1 MANRADSLG
10 HLSSWHSDWSKTSVA
25 VVGLAKTGFSVA
37 DTLNELGARLLV
49 IAESCSA
56 EILDIV
62 DVLGINHV
70 IGTVAEQQ
78 KALDEFAPDLIVV
91 SPGVAPTNSL
101 VSSAFAKDIPV
112 WGDVDLAWRLR
123 DRFGSEQ
130 EWICVTGT
138 NGKTTVVEM
147 TEAMLLAAGVKAVA
161 CGNIGKPI
169 LDCIRDPAEFEV
181 LVVEMSSFQLHY
193 LNYIE
198 PYSAACLNIAED
210 HLDWH
215 GSFEA
220 YRLSKERI
228 YEGTKVA
235 CIYNLEDQATE
246 QMVQAATVSEG
257 ARAIGFGL
265 GTPKPSNVGYV
276 DEFLVD
282 RAFLDQRADSALE
295 IASFEDFH
303 GLGVLT
309 PHLLS
314 NIAAATALARS
325 FGVPPAACREAL
337 RNFRVSS
344 HRIELVLEH
353 AGVRYINDSKA
364 TNAHA
369 ASASLSSFESVVWI
383 LGGQLKGVDISE
395 LVGKF
400 AKRLRA
406 AVVIGIKRNQ
416 ILESFQA
423 LAPEVPVFEVSDGDD
438 VMDRAVEF
446 AFQSAQSGDVV
457 LLAPAAASMDQFA
470 SYQDRGTRFAEAVSR
485 VVGGRS
491 G

>member
-1 MANRADSLG
+1 
-10 HLSSWHSDWSKTSVA
+10 V

-37 DTLNELGARLLV
+37 DTLHELGAKVLIV
-49 IAESCSA
+49 SDSASA

-62 DVLGINHV
+62 EVLGIPSV
-70 IGTVAEQQ
+70 IGNPTDQQ
-78 KALDEFAPDLIVV
+78 IAFVDFNPDLIVV
-91 SPGVAPTNSL
+91 SPGVPPTNAL
-101 VSSAFAKDIPV
+101 VVIAIENEIPI
-112 WGDVDLAWRLR
+112 WGDLDLAWRLR
-123 DRFGSEQ
+123 DRFNNNQ

-138 NGKTTVVEM
+138 NGKTTVVELI
-147 TEAMLLAAGVKAVA
+147 ESMLLASGVRAVA

-169 LDCIRDPAEFEV
+169 LDCVRDPAEFEV

-193 LNYIE
+193 MNSIE
-198 PYSAACLNIAED
+198 PFSAACLNIAED

-215 GSFEA
+215 GSYEA
-220 YRLSKERI
+220 YRKSKERI
-228 YEGTKVA
+228 YQGTKVA
-235 CIYNLEDQATE
+235 CVYNLEDSETE
-246 QMVQAATVSEG
+246 SMVQAATVNEG

-265 GTPKPSNVGYV
+265 GTPKPSNIGYV

-353 AGVRYINDSKA
+353 EGVRYINDSKA

-383 LGGQLKGVDISE
+383 LGGQLKGVDISS
-395 LVGKF
+395 LIVKY
-400 AKRLRA
+400 AKRLRS
-406 AVVIGIKRNQ
+406 AVVIGKKRDE
-416 ILESFQA
+416 ILAGFAS
-423 LAPEVPVFEVSDGDD
+423 LAPDVPVFEVPDGDD
-438 VMDRAVEF
+438 VMERALEI
-446 AFQSAQSGDVV
+446 ASSSAVAGDVV

-470 SYQDRGTRFAEAVSR
+470 SYQDRGTKFSEAVSR
-485 VVGGRS
+485 VFGGRN

>member
-1 MANRADSLG
+1 MANRADSLE
-10 HLSSWHSDWSKTSVA
+10 HLSSWHSDWSQTSVA

-37 DTLNELGARLLV
+37 DTLHELGARLLV
-49 IAESCSA
+49 VAESCSS

-62 DVLGINHV
+62 DVLGIKNV
-70 IGTVAEQQ
+70 IGPVTEQQ
-78 KALDEFAPDLIVV
+78 SALEEFAPDLIVV
-91 SPGVAPTNSL
+91 SPGVPPTNAL
-101 VSSAFAKDIPV
+101 VLAAAAKNIPV

-123 DRFGSEQ
+123 DRFDTKQ

-147 TEAMLLAAGVKAVA
+147 TEAMLLAAGVRAVA

-193 LNYIE
+193 LDYIE
-198 PYSAACLNIAED
+198 PFSAACLNIAED

-220 YRLSKERI
+220 YRLSKQRI

-235 CIYNLEDQATE
+235 CIYNLEDQETE
-246 QMVQAATVSEG
+246 KMVQAATVNDG

-295 IASFEDFH
+295 IASFEDFQ

-395 LVGKF
+395 LIAKF

-406 AVVIGIKRNQ
+406 AVVIGLARSE
-416 ILESFQA
+416 ILESFEA
-423 LAPEVPVFEVSDGDD
+423 LAPGVTVFEVPDGDD
-438 VMDRAVEF
+438 VMDRAVEL
-446 AFQSAQSGDVV
+446 ASQSAQSGDVV

-470 SYQDRGTRFAEAVSR
+470 SYQDRGTRFAESVSR

>member
-1 MANRADSLG
+1 MANRTDSLE
-10 HLSSWHSDWSKTSVA
+10 HLSSWHADWSQTSV
-25 VVGLAKTGFSVA
+25 VVIGLAKTGFSVA
-37 DTLNELGARLLV
+37 DTLHELGARVLIV
-49 IAESCSA
+49 AESCSP

-62 DVLGINHV
+62 DVLGIKNV
-70 IGTVAEQQ
+70 IGALADQQ
-78 KALDEFAPDLIVV
+78 EAINEFAPDLLVV

-101 VSSAFAKDIPV
+101 VLAAIENNIPV

-123 DRFGSEQ
+123 DRFDTKQ
-130 EWICVTGT
+130 EWIFVTGT

-147 TEAMLLAAGVKAVA
+147 TEAMLLASGVRAAA

-169 LDCIRDPAEFEV
+169 LDCIRDPAEYEV

-193 LNYIE
+193 MNYIE
-198 PYSAACLNIAED
+198 PFSAACLNIAED

-220 YRLSKERI
+220 YRLSKQRV

-246 QMVQAATVSEG
+246 QMVQEATVNEG

-276 DEFLVD
+276 DEYLVD

-295 IASFEDFH
+295 IASLEDFH

-309 PHLLS
+309 PHLLT

-325 FGVPPAACREAL
+325 FGAPPAACREAL

-353 AGVRYINDSKA
+353 EGVRYINDSKA

-369 ASASLSSFESVVWI
+369 AAASLSSFESVVWI

-395 LVGKF
+395 LISKF
-400 AKRLRA
+400 GKRLRA
-406 AVVIGIKRNQ
+406 AVVIGIQRNQ

-423 LAPEVPVFEVSDGDD
+423 LAPGVTVFEVPEGDR
-438 VMDRAVEF
+438 VMDRAVEL
-446 AFQSAQSGDVV
+446 ASRSAVSGDVV

-485 VVGGRS
+485 VVGDRNG
-491 G
+491 

>member
-1 MANRADSLG
+1 MANKLDSLDQF
-10 HLSSWHSDWSKTSVA
+10 SSWHSDWSQLSVV

-37 DTLNELGARLLV
+37 DTLHELGAKVLV
-49 IAESCSA
+49 VADSASA

-62 DVLGINHV
+62 EVLGIPSI
-70 IGTVAEQQ
+70 IGKLAEQQ
-78 KALDEFAPDLIVV
+78 KAIEEFNPDLIVV
-91 SPGVAPTNSL
+91 SPGVAPTNAL
-101 VSSAFAKDIPV
+101 VQNANEKAIPI
-112 WGDVDLAWRLR
+112 WGDLDLAWRLR
-123 DRFGSEQ
+123 DRFDVKQ

-138 NGKTTVVEM
+138 NGKTTVVEL
-147 TEAMLLAAGVKAVA
+147 TEAMLLASGVRAVA

-181 LVVEMSSFQLHY
+181 LVVEVSSFQLHY
-193 LNYIE
+193 MNHIE
-198 PYSAACLNIAED
+198 PFSATCLNIAED

-228 YEGTKVA
+228 YQGTKVA
-235 CIYNLEDQATE
+235 CIYNLEDAATE
-246 QMVQAATVSEG
+246 QMVQAATVLDG

-295 IASFEDFH
+295 IASLEDFH

-353 AGVRYINDSKA
+353 GGVRYINDSKA

-369 ASASLSSFESVVWI
+369 ATASLSSFESVVWI
-383 LGGQLKGVDISE
+383 LGGQLKGVDISGLIE
-395 LVGKF
+395 KF
-400 AKRLRA
+400 AKRLRS
-406 AVVIGIKRNQ
+406 AVVIGVNRKE
-416 ILESFQA
+416 ILDHFA
-423 LAPEVPVFEVSDGDD
+423 KLAPSVFVTEVADGEN
-438 VMDRAVEF
+438 VMERAVEI
-446 AFQSAQSGDVV
+446 ASSAAVSGDVV
-457 LLAPAAASMDQFA
+457 LLAPAAASMDQFE
-470 SYQDRGTRFAEAVSR
+470 SYQDRGMKFKEAV
-485 VVGGRS
+485 VKIVGGS
-491 G
+491 NA

>member
-1 MANRADSLG
+1 MANKLDSLDQF
-10 HLSSWHSDWSKTSVA
+10 SSWHSDWSQLSVV

-37 DTLNELGARLLV
+37 DTLHELGAKVLV
-49 IAESCSA
+49 VADSASA

-62 DVLGINHV
+62 EVLGIPSI
-70 IGTVAEQQ
+70 IGKLAEQQ
-78 KALDEFAPDLIVV
+78 KAIEEFNPDLIVV
-91 SPGVAPTNSL
+91 SPGVAPTNAL
-101 VSSAFAKDIPV
+101 VQNANENAIPI
-112 WGDVDLAWRLR
+112 WGDLDLAWRLR
-123 DRFGSEQ
+123 DRFDVKQ

-138 NGKTTVVEM
+138 NGKTTVVEL
-147 TEAMLLAAGVKAVA
+147 TEAMLLASGVRAVA

-181 LVVEMSSFQLHY
+181 LVVEVSSFQLHY
-193 LNYIE
+193 MNHIE
-198 PYSAACLNIAED
+198 PFSATCLNIAED

-228 YEGTKVA
+228 YQGTKVA
-235 CIYNLEDQATE
+235 CIYNLEDAATE
-246 QMVQAATVSEG
+246 QMVQAATVLDG

-295 IASFEDFH
+295 IASLEDFH

-353 AGVRYINDSKA
+353 GGVRYINDSKA

-369 ASASLSSFESVVWI
+369 ATASLSSFESVVWI
-383 LGGQLKGVDISE
+383 LGGQLKGVDISGLIE
-395 LVGKF
+395 KF
-400 AKRLRA
+400 AKRLRS
-406 AVVIGIKRNQ
+406 AVVIGVNRKE
-416 ILESFQA
+416 ILDHFA
-423 LAPEVPVFEVSDGDD
+423 KLAPSVFVTEVADGEN
-438 VMDRAVEF
+438 VMERAVEI
-446 AFQSAQSGDVV
+446 ASSAAVSGDVV
-457 LLAPAAASMDQFA
+457 LLAPAAASMDQFE
-470 SYQDRGTRFAEAVSR
+470 SYQDRGMKFKEAV
-485 VVGGRS
+485 VKIVGGS
-491 G
+491 NA

>member
-1 MANRADSLG
+1 MANRVDSLE
-10 HLSSWHSDWSKTSVA
+10 HLSSWHSDWSQTSV
-25 VVGLAKTGFSVA
+25 VVIGLAKTGFSVA
-37 DTLNELGARLLV
+37 DTLHELGARVLIV
-49 IAESCSA
+49 AESASA

-62 DVLGINHV
+62 EVLGIKNV
-70 IGTVAEQQ
+70 IGTLAEQQ
-78 KALDEFAPDLIVV
+78 VAVDEFAADLFVV
-91 SPGVAPTNSL
+91 SPGVPPTNAL
-101 VSSAFAKDIPV
+101 VKSAVETGIPV
-112 WGDVDLAWRLR
+112 WGDLDLAWRLR
-123 DRFGSEQ
+123 DRFDSKQ

-138 NGKTTVVEM
+138 NGKTTVVEL
-147 TEAMLLAAGVKAVA
+147 TEAMLLSAGVKAVA

-198 PYSAACLNIAED
+198 PFSAACLNIAKD

-220 YRLSKERI
+220 YRRSKERI
-228 YEGTKVA
+228 YEGTKVS

-246 QMVQAATVSEG
+246 QMVQAATVNDG

-295 IASFEDFH
+295 IASFEDFQ

-344 HRIELVLEH
+344 HRIELVMEH

-369 ASASLSSFESVVWI
+369 AAASLSSFESVVWI

-395 LVGKF
+395 LILKF

-406 AVVIGIKRNQ
+406 AVVIGMARNE

-423 LAPEVPVFEVSDGDD
+423 LAPGVKVFEVPDGDD
-438 VMDRAVEF
+438 VMDRAVEL
-446 AFQSAQSGDVV
+446 ASQSALSGDVV

-470 SYQDRGTRFAEAVSR
+470 SYQDRGTRFAESVSR
-485 VVGGRS
+485 VVGDRS

>member
-1 MANRADSLG
+1 MANRADSLE
-10 HLSSWHSDWSKTSVA
+10 HLSSWHSDWSQTSVA

-37 DTLNELGARLLV
+37 DTLHELGARLLV
-49 IAESCSA
+49 VAESCSS

-62 DVLGINHV
+62 DVLGIKNV
-70 IGTVAEQQ
+70 IGPVTEQQ
-78 KALDEFAPDLIVV
+78 SALEEFAPDLIVV
-91 SPGVAPTNSL
+91 SPGVPPTNAL
-101 VSSAFAKDIPV
+101 VLAAAAKNIPV

-123 DRFGSEQ
+123 DRFDTKQ

-147 TEAMLLAAGVKAVA
+147 TEAMLLAAGVRAVA

-193 LNYIE
+193 LDYIE
-198 PYSAACLNIAED
+198 PFSAACLNIAED

-220 YRLSKERI
+220 YRLSKQRI

-235 CIYNLEDQATE
+235 CIYNLEDQETE
-246 QMVQAATVSEG
+246 KMVQAATVNDG

-295 IASFEDFH
+295 IASFEDFQ

-395 LVGKF
+395 LIAKF

-406 AVVIGIKRNQ
+406 AVVIGLARSE
-416 ILESFQA
+416 ILESFEA
-423 LAPEVPVFEVSDGDD
+423 LAPGVTVFEVPDGDD
-438 VMDRAVEF
+438 VMDRAVQL
-446 AFQSAQSGDVV
+446 ASQSAQSGDVV

-470 SYQDRGTRFAEAVSR
+470 SYQDRGTRFAESVSR

>member
-1 MANRADSLG
+1 MANKLDSLD
-10 HLSSWHSDWSKTSVA
+10 HLSSWHSDWSSISVV

-37 DTLNELGARLLV
+37 DTLHELGAKVLV
-49 IAESCSA
+49 VADSASA
-56 EILDIV
+56 EILDIIE
-62 DVLGINHV
+62 VLGIPSA
-70 IGTVAEQQ
+70 IGKLTEQQ
-78 KALDEFAPDLIVV
+78 IAIEDFNPDLIVV
-91 SPGVAPTNSL
+91 SPGVAPTNAL
-101 VSSAFAKDIPV
+101 VQSAVDRDIPI
-112 WGDVDLAWRLR
+112 WGDLDLAWRLR
-123 DRFGSEQ
+123 DRFGIKQ

-138 NGKTTVVEM
+138 NGKTTVVEL
-147 TEAMLLAAGVKAVA
+147 TEAMLLASGVRAVA

-181 LVVEMSSFQLHY
+181 LVVEVSSFQLHY
-193 LNYIE
+193 MNHIE
-198 PYSAACLNIAED
+198 PFSATCLNIAED

-228 YEGTKVA
+228 YHGTKVA
-235 CIYNLEDQATE
+235 CIYNLEDSATE
-246 QMVQAATVSEG
+246 QMVQAATVQDG

-295 IASFEDFH
+295 IASLEDFH

-344 HRIELVLEH
+344 HRIELVLEQG
-353 AGVRYINDSKA
+353 GVRYINDSKA

-383 LGGQLKGVDISE
+383 LGGQLKGVDISG
-395 LVGKF
+395 LITKF

-406 AVVIGIKRNQ
+406 AVVIGVNRKE
-416 ILESFQA
+416 ILEYFA
-423 LAPEVPVFEVSDGDD
+423 TLASAVAVIEVADGEN
-438 VMDRAVEF
+438 VMERAVEL
-446 AFQSAQSGDVV
+446 ASSSAVAGDVV
-457 LLAPAAASMDQFA
+457 LLAPAAASMDQFE
-470 SYQDRGTRFAEAVSR
+470 SYQDRGMKFKEAV
-485 VVGGRS
+485 VKIVGGS
-491 G
+491 NA

>member
-1 MANRADSLG
+1 MANRTDSLE
-10 HLSSWHSDWSKTSVA
+10 HLSSWHADWSQTSV
-25 VVGLAKTGFSVA
+25 VVIGLAKTGFSVA
-37 DTLNELGARLLV
+37 DTLHELGARVLIV
-49 IAESCSA
+49 AESCSP

-62 DVLGINHV
+62 DVLGIKNV
-70 IGTVAEQQ
+70 IGALADQQ
-78 KALDEFAPDLIVV
+78 EAINEFAPDLLVV

-101 VSSAFAKDIPV
+101 VLAAIENNIPV

-123 DRFGSEQ
+123 DRFDTKQ
-130 EWICVTGT
+130 EWIFVTGT

-147 TEAMLLAAGVKAVA
+147 TEAMLLASGVRAVA

-169 LDCIRDPAEFEV
+169 LDCIRDPAEYEV

-193 LNYIE
+193 MNYIE
-198 PYSAACLNIAED
+198 PFSAACLNIAED

-220 YRLSKERI
+220 YRLSKQRVF
-228 YEGTKVA
+228 EGTKVA

-246 QMVQAATVSEG
+246 QMVQEATVNEG

-276 DEFLVD
+276 DEYLVD

-295 IASFEDFH
+295 IASLEDFH

-325 FGVPPAACREAL
+325 FGAPPAACREAL

-353 AGVRYINDSKA
+353 EGVRYINDSKA

-369 ASASLSSFESVVWI
+369 AAASLSSFESVVWI

-395 LVGKF
+395 LISKF
-400 AKRLRA
+400 GKRLRA
-406 AVVIGIKRNQ
+406 AVVIGIQRNQ

-423 LAPEVPVFEVSDGDD
+423 LAPGVTVFEVPEGDR
-438 VMDRAVEF
+438 VMDRAVEL
-446 AFQSAQSGDVV
+446 ASRSAVSGDVV

-485 VVGGRS
+485 VVGDRNG
-491 G
+491 

>member
-1 MANRADSLG
+1 MANKLDSLD
-10 HLSSWHSDWSKTSVA
+10 HFSSWHSDWTQLSVV

-37 DTLNELGARLLV
+37 DTLNELGAKVLV
-49 IAESCSA
+49 VADSASA

-62 DVLGINHV
+62 EVLGIPSV
-70 IGTVAEQQ
+70 IGELADQ
-78 KALDEFAPDLIVV
+78 KIAIEEFNPDLIVF
-91 SPGVAPTNSL
+91 SPGVPPTNAL
-101 VSSAFAKDIPV
+101 VQSAVEKKIPI
-112 WGDVDLAWRLR
+112 WGDLDLAWRLR
-123 DRFGSEQ
+123 DRFDVKQ

-138 NGKTTVVEM
+138 NGKTTVVEL
-147 TEAMLLAAGVKAVA
+147 TEAMLLASGVRAVA

-181 LVVEMSSFQLHY
+181 LVVEVSSFQLHY
-193 LNYIE
+193 MNHIE
-198 PYSAACLNIAED
+198 PFSATCLNIAED

-220 YRLSKERI
+220 YRLSKERV
-228 YEGTKVA
+228 YQGTKVA
-235 CIYNLEDQATE
+235 CIYNLEEAATE
-246 QMVQAATVSEG
+246 QMVQAATVQDG

-282 RAFLDQRADSALE
+282 RAFLDKRADSALE
-295 IASFEDFH
+295 IASLEDFH

-353 AGVRYINDSKA
+353 GGVRYINDSKA
-364 TNAHA
+364 TNSHA
-369 ASASLSSFESVVWI
+369 ATASLSSFESVVWI
-383 LGGQLKGVDISE
+383 LGGQLKGVDISG
-395 LVGKF
+395 LIGKF
-400 AKRLRA
+400 AKRLRS
-406 AVVIGIKRNQ
+406 AVVIGVNRQ
-416 ILESFQA
+416 EILDHFAA
-423 LAPEVPVFEVSDGDD
+423 LAPAVPVVEVGDGEN
-438 VMDRAVEF
+438 VMERAVEF
-446 AFQSAQSGDVV
+446 AYRSAAAGDVV
-457 LLAPAAASMDQFA
+457 LLAPAAASMDQFE
-470 SYQDRGTRFAEAVSR
+470 SYQDRGMKFKEAV
-485 VVGGRS
+485 VKIVGGS
-491 G
+491 NA

>member
-1 MANRADSLG
+1 MANRLDPLE
-10 HLSSWHSDWSKTSVA
+10 HLSSWHSDWSGLSVV

-37 DTLNELGARLLV
+37 DTLHELGAKVLIV
-49 IAESCSA
+49 SDSASA

-62 DVLGINHV
+62 EVLGIPSV
-70 IGTVAEQQ
+70 IGNPTDQQ
-78 KALDEFAPDLIVV
+78 IAFVDFNPDLIVV
-91 SPGVAPTNSL
+91 SPGVPPTNAL
-101 VSSAFAKDIPV
+101 VVIAIENEIPI
-112 WGDVDLAWRLR
+112 WGDLDLAWRLR
-123 DRFGSEQ
+123 DRFNNNQ

-138 NGKTTVVEM
+138 NGKTTVVELI
-147 TEAMLLAAGVKAVA
+147 ESMLLASGVRAVA

-169 LDCIRDPAEFEV
+169 LDCVRDPAEFEV

-193 LNYIE
+193 MNSIE
-198 PYSAACLNIAED
+198 PFSAACLNIAED

-215 GSFEA
+215 GSYEA
-220 YRLSKERI
+220 YRKSKERI
-228 YEGTKVA
+228 YQGTKVA
-235 CIYNLEDQATE
+235 CVYNLEDSETE
-246 QMVQAATVSEG
+246 SMVQAATVNEG

-265 GTPKPSNVGYV
+265 GTPKPSNIGYV

-353 AGVRYINDSKA
+353 EGVRYINDSKA

-383 LGGQLKGVDISE
+383 LGGQLKGVDISS
-395 LVGKF
+395 LIVKY
-400 AKRLRA
+400 AKRLRS
-406 AVVIGIKRNQ
+406 AVVIGKKRDE
-416 ILESFQA
+416 ILAGFAS
-423 LAPEVPVFEVSDGDD
+423 LAPDVPVFEVPDGDD
-438 VMDRAVEF
+438 VMERALEI
-446 AFQSAQSGDVV
+446 ASSSAVAGDVV

-470 SYQDRGTRFAEAVSR
+470 SYQDRGTKFSEAVSR
-485 VVGGRS
+485 VFGGRN

>member
-1 MANRADSLG
+1 MANRADSLE
-10 HLSSWHSDWSKTSVA
+10 HLSSWHSDWSQTSVA

-37 DTLNELGARLLV
+37 DTLHELGARLLV
-49 IAESCSA
+49 VAESCSS

-62 DVLGINHV
+62 EVLGIKNV
-70 IGTVAEQQ
+70 IGPVTEQQ
-78 KALDEFAPDLIVV
+78 SALEEFAPDLIVV
-91 SPGVAPTNSL
+91 SPGVPPTNAIVL
-101 VSSAFAKDIPV
+101 AAAAKNIPV

-123 DRFGSEQ
+123 DRFDTKQ

-147 TEAMLLAAGVKAVA
+147 TEAMLLAAGVRAVA

-193 LNYIE
+193 LDYIE
-198 PYSAACLNIAED
+198 PFSAACLNIAED

-220 YRLSKERI
+220 YRLSKQRI

-246 QMVQAATVSEG
+246 QMVQAATVNDG

-295 IASFEDFH
+295 IASFEDFQ

-395 LVGKF
+395 LIAKF

-406 AVVIGIKRNQ
+406 AVVIGLARSE

-423 LAPEVPVFEVSDGDD
+423 LAPGVTVFEVPDGDD
-438 VMDRAVEF
+438 VMDRAVQL
-446 AFQSAQSGDVV
+446 ASQSAQSGDVV

-470 SYQDRGTRFAEAVSR
+470 SYQDRGTRFAESVSR

>member
-1 MANRADSLG
+1 MANRVDSLE
-10 HLSSWHSDWSKTSVA
+10 HLSSWHSDWTQTSV
-25 VVGLAKTGFSVA
+25 VVIGLAKTGFSVA
-37 DTLNELGARLLV
+37 DTLHELGARVLIV
-49 IAESCSA
+49 AESCSA

-62 DVLGINHV
+62 EVLGIKNV
-70 IGTVAEQQ
+70 IGSVAEQQ
-78 KALDEFAPDLIVV
+78 GAIDQFTPDLIIV
-91 SPGVAPTNSL
+91 SPGVPPTNAL
-101 VSSAFAKDIPV
+101 VTSAVEKSIPL

-123 DRFGSEQ
+123 DRFDNKQ

-138 NGKTTVVEM
+138 NGKTTVVEL
-147 TEAMLLAAGVKAVA
+147 TEAMLLASGVKAVA

-198 PYSAACLNIAED
+198 PFSSACLNIAMD

-235 CIYNLEDQATE
+235 CIYNLEDTATE
-246 QMVQAATVSEG
+246 HMVQVATVNEG

-282 RAFLDQRADSALE
+282 RAFLDQRVDSALE
-295 IASFEDFH
+295 VASFEDFH

-344 HRIELVLEH
+344 HRIELVLERN
-353 AGVRYINDSKA
+353 GVRYINDSKA

-383 LGGQLKGVDISE
+383 LGGQLKGVDISD
-395 LVGKF
+395 LISKF

-406 AVVIGIKRNQ
+406 AVVIGLERKQ
-416 ILESFQA
+416 ILESFSS
-423 LAPEVPVFEVSDGDD
+423 LAPGVPVFEISEGEA
-438 VMDRAVEF
+438 VMQRAVDI
-446 AFQSAQSGDVV
+446 ASNSAESGDVV
-457 LLAPAAASMDQFA
+457 LLAPAAASMDQFD
-470 SYQDRGTRFAEAVSR
+470 SYQDRGKRFAEAASKL
-485 VVGGRS
+485 VGG
-491 G
+491 

>member
-1 MANRADSLG
+1 MANRADSLE
-10 HLSSWHSDWSKTSVA
+10 HLSSWHSDWSQTSVA

-37 DTLNELGARLLV
+37 DTLHELGARLLV
-49 IAESCSA
+49 VAESCSS

-62 DVLGINHV
+62 DVLGIKNV
-70 IGTVAEQQ
+70 IGPVTEQQ
-78 KALDEFAPDLIVV
+78 SALEEFAPDLIVV
-91 SPGVAPTNSL
+91 SPGVPPTNAL
-101 VSSAFAKDIPV
+101 VLAAAAKNIPV

-123 DRFGSEQ
+123 DRFDTKQ

-147 TEAMLLAAGVKAVA
+147 TEAMLLAAGVRAVA

-193 LNYIE
+193 LDYIE
-198 PYSAACLNIAED
+198 PFSAACLNIAED

-220 YRLSKERI
+220 YRLSKQRI

-235 CIYNLEDQATE
+235 CIYNLEDQETE
-246 QMVQAATVSEG
+246 KMVQAATVNDG

-295 IASFEDFH
+295 IASFEDFQ

-325 FGVPPAACREAL
+325 FGVPPASCREAL

-395 LVGKF
+395 LIAKF

-406 AVVIGIKRNQ
+406 AVVIGLARSE
-416 ILESFQA
+416 ILESFEA
-423 LAPEVPVFEVSDGDD
+423 LAPGVTVFEVPDGDD
-438 VMDRAVEF
+438 VMDRAVEL
-446 AFQSAQSGDVV
+446 ASQSAQSGDVV

-470 SYQDRGTRFAEAVSR
+470 SYQDRGTRFAESVSR

>member
-1 MANRADSLG
+1 MANRTDSLE
-10 HLSSWHSDWSKTSVA
+10 HLSSWHSDWSQISVA

-37 DTLNELGARLLV
+37 DTLHELGARVLIV
-49 IAESCSA
+49 AESCTP

-62 DVLGINHV
+62 DVLGIRHV
-70 IGTVAEQQ
+70 IGALAEQQ
-78 KALDEFAPDLIVV
+78 KAMDEFAPDLIVI
-91 SPGVAPTNSL
+91 SPGVPPTNTL
-101 VSSAFAKDIPV
+101 VVWAMEKSIPV

-123 DRFGSEQ
+123 DRFDTKQ

-138 NGKTTVVEM
+138 NGKTTVVEL
-147 TEAMLLAAGVKAVA
+147 TEAMLLAAGVRAVA

-181 LVVEMSSFQLHY
+181 LVVELSSFQLHY
-193 LNYIE
+193 MNYIE
-198 PYSAACLNIAED
+198 PFSAACLNIAQD

-215 GSFEA
+215 GNFDA
-220 YRLSKERI
+220 YRLTKQRI

-235 CIYNLEDQATE
+235 CVYNLEDQATE
-246 QMVQAATVSEG
+246 QMVQAATVNEG

-295 IASFEDFH
+295 IAGFEDFV

-353 AGVRYINDSKA
+353 SGVRYIDDSKA

-369 ASASLSSFESVVWI
+369 AAASLSSFESVVWI

-395 LVGKF
+395 LISKF

-406 AVVIGIKRNQ
+406 AVVIGVERSQ
-416 ILESFQA
+416 ILESFQK
-423 LAPEVPVFEVSDGDD
+423 LAPEVTVYEVPDGEE
-438 VMDRAVEF
+438 VMDRAVEL
-446 AFQSAQSGDVV
+446 ASSSAKPGDVV

-470 SYQDRGTRFAEAVSR
+470 SYQDRGKKFAESVSNF
-485 VVGGRS
+485 VGGQI